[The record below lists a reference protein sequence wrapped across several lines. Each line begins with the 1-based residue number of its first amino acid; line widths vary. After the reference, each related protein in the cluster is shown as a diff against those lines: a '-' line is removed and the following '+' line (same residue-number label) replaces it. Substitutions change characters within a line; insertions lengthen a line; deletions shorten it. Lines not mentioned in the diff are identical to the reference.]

1 MSGIKT
7 SIILVALLSYAVSAT
22 PRKSL
27 RKVLQHESNFGK
39 IVKDANEDFLE
50 IESSRFLQG
59 MSMSMSMSMGSI
71 GSAKVSTL
79 SPTSS
84 PTSLSDVINKPPEE
98 GYYTYDDDTTISAT
112 AIIPTQPSGSAS
124 GSAGS
129 SEGDSVIATTTEQ
142 SIEVE
147 TQANEIDEPIT
158 SSPPTKINFSVVGA
172 VVGIA
177 AAVIAVAAIIMKR
190 TNDKRKSLPSDL
202 VEENGDL
209 EQ

>member
-7 SIILVALLSYAVSAT
+7 SIILVALLSCAVSAT

-27 RKVLQHESNFGK
+27 RKVSQYESNFGN
-39 IVKDANEDFLE
+39 IVKDANEDVLE
-50 IESSRFLQG
+50 IEFYRVLQG
-59 MSMSMSMSMGSI
+59 MSMSMGSN

-112 AIIPTQPSGSAS
+112 AIIPTQPSGSAN
-124 GSAGS
+124 

-202 VEENGDL
+202 AEENSDL